1 MQSTVTLPMA
11 ERRRANSTLIPHASE
26 HGRMMTLRLDGYDSF
41 IVHRTSYYTTQCTC
55 PTYLEE
61 RQCDHINT
69 LLRLHLDH
77 VPEVKAPEPDLSE
90 EVEKFHSINMLTID
104 RELRRGAGQCTWDP
118 VIRLSGPNTGKI
130 ASWLNKAGFTN
141 PAGGSHMA
149 NPLTVTKL
157 IDLSYLISEG
167 APNLAQNG
175 WTIDVS
181 RSPIRLHNYHDG
193 ISLDFKTVNQKL
205 SFQVGGIA
213 KEERAFALSKLIDLA
228 LIYQNDST
236 ERFLAEVE
244 RTQTRGNRIY
254 IAHEDVNEFRVIVID
269 KAHGLKLLEA
279 CHRLAVSA
287 TVEGDRAWLPP
298 TKMADIAAL
307 EHDHKGFRK
316 AENLKKLE
324 GLYETITQTAI
335 QPKLFTMPLDP
346 PQLQGLAWLQALF
359 DAGYGGILA
368 DEMGVGKTAQMLAHI
383 ALLIE
388 RDKLEHQAL
397 MIVPKTALSN
407 WEKEAVKFVP
417 DIPMLVWDGNNR
429 RRLEAA
435 MGDAQIVLTSPALVK
450 LDKDVFKRHWTF
462 IGIDEA
468 QDVRNPENQ
477 NTLAIAKMDA
487 DQKVPATGTPV
498 ENHLG
503 DLWTLMHLANPGL
516 LGPHATFMAKVND
529 PVVEQAENA
538 QQLLDDLNK
547 SIAPFLLARTRAD
560 AGHVIPPP
568 DAQQVPLEFSAQE
581 REIYEIIA
589 STMQKQIGETDG
601 QPLIRRRGA
610 VFKAIA
616 MMRQATCDV
625 RLIKDDFARDL
636 NPGVSTKTR
645 WCADYVA
652 GELELGRKVLVFAN
666 WIGYLDIIAGEV
678 EKTCGRSGWMANI
691 NGQMSRRQRGQAEE
705 AFKAGE
711 VDVLFITTKT
721 GGKALNLP
729 EADSVL
735 IPDSWWN
742 PQPENQA
749 IARTQRRGQ
758 TKLVHVRRP
767 IITNS
772 IDEKLMAIQERK
784 AGIAKSIIDPAFMGA
799 KGNGLSFADM
809 MNLIAA

>member
-1 MQSTVTLPMA
+1 
-11 ERRRANSTLIPHASE
+11 
-26 HGRMMTLRLDGYDSF
+26 MMTLRIDEYDSF
-41 IVHRTSYYTTQCTC
+41 IVHRTSYYTTSCTC
-55 PTYLEE
+55 PDYFEE
-61 RQCDHINT
+61 RQCDHVNT
-69 LLRLHLDH
+69 LLRLHLDQAS
-77 VPEVKAPEPDLSE
+77 EAKAPEPQLPDTADKHLA
-90 EVEKFHSINMLTID
+90 INSLTID
-104 RELRRGAGQCTWDP
+104 KVLRRAGGQCTWDP
-118 VIRLSGPNTGKI
+118 VIRLAGPSTGKI
-130 ASWLNKAGFTN
+130 AQWLAKAGFPN
-141 PAGGSHMA
+141 SVGSAHA
-149 NPLTVTKL
+149 AAPLTVTKL
-157 IDLSYLISEG
+157 IDLAYLVCEG
-167 APNLAQNG
+167 VPNLAASG
-175 WTIDVS
+175 WTIDVTQ
-181 RSPIRLHNYHDG
+181 SPIRIHDYHDG
-193 ISLDFKTVNQKL
+193 ISLDFKTVSQKL
-205 SFQVGGIA
+205 SFQVGGVA
-213 KEERAFALSKLIDLA
+213 KEDRAFALSKLIDLA

-236 ERFLAEVE
+236 DRFLAEVE
-244 RTQTRGNRIY
+244 RTQVRGNRIY
-254 IAHEDVNEFRVIVID
+254 IAHEDTNEFRVIVID
-269 KAHGLKLLEA
+269 KDHGLRLLEA

-307 EHDHKGFRK
+307 ETDHKGFRK

-324 GLYETITQTAI
+324 GLYDTIADAAV
-335 QPKLFTMPLDP
+335 QPSLFVMPLDP

-388 RDKLEHQAL
+388 RGKLEHQAL

-407 WEKEAVKFVP
+407 WEKEAVKFIP
-417 DIPMLVWDGNNR
+417 DIPLLVWDGNNR
-429 RRLEAA
+429 RKLEAA
-435 MGDAQIVLTSPALVK
+435 MGDAQIVLTSPTLVK
-450 LDKDVFKRHWTF
+450 LDQDIFKRRWTF

-477 NTLAIAKMDA
+477 NTLAIAKIEA

-516 LGPHATFMAKVND
+516 LGPHATFMSKVND
-529 PVVEQAENA
+529 PVVEQADSAEG
-538 QQLLDDLNK
+538 LLTDLTR

-568 DAQQVPLEFSAQE
+568 DAQQVPLEFSPQE

-589 STMQKQIGETDG
+589 STMQKEVGETAG
-601 QPLIRRRGA
+601 QPMIRRRGA

-616 MMRQATCDV
+616 MMRQATCDT
-625 RLIKDDFARDL
+625 RLIKDDFARKL

-652 GELELGRKVLVFAN
+652 NELGLGRKVLVFAN
-666 WIGYLDIIAGEV
+666 WIGYLDIIAAEV

-691 NGQMSRRQRGQAEE
+691 NGQMTRRQRGQAED

-784 AGIAKSIIDPAFMGA
+784 AGIARSIIDPAFMGA

-809 MNLIAA
+809 LNLIAP